1 EISEIKKQIKKFI
14 KCELIRHANNLIKF
28 SPFLIVNDEDD
39 KIQFKYSFGYKIS
52 SEYAKV
58 KYNNF
63 KSNIENELLVSDY
76 LNDSLSSFYEID
88 NHNDIYLLYSVNK
101 EPNGV
106 GAYFRIIHEKI
117 DGFNLKIKEISSL
130 ILNDQVTKEKF
141 HNYIEEKYDVK
152 DFIFSSVVYSK
163 QDIPDSNNFLE
174 SCEMYK
180 KCSSYIQNKNKKI
193 IVTKKEEILNDI
205 NRTLIKKLNQTHYIK
220 ESGERFILNEENK
233 IVFENKN
240 S

>member
-1 EISEIKKQIKKFI
+1 
-14 KCELIRHANNLIKF
+14 
-28 SPFLIVNDEDD
+28 
-39 KIQFKYSFGYKIS
+39 
-52 SEYAKV
+52 
-58 KYNNF
+58 
-63 KSNIENELLVSDY
+63 
-76 LNDSLSSFYEID
+76 
-88 NHNDIYLLYSVNK
+88 
-101 EPNGV
+101 NGV

-205 NRTLIKKLNQTHYIK
+205 NRTLIKKLNQTHFIK